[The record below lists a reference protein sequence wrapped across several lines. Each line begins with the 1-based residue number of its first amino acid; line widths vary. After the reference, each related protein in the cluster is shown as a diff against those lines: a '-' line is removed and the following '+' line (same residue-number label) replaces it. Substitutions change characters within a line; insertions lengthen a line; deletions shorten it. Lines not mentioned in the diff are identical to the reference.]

1 MRDIR
6 ERIDDIRNDRVNGA
20 STLTRQAL
28 ETLQLAAAS
37 LPPSPPERYLAALTE
52 VAQELSRGRSNMHSI
67 IYYMQCFLSEIT
79 QGPINNDLPLSTVQ
93 LVDNLLRRWEESRS
107 QLIEAGAALIGE
119 GQTIFTGSY
128 SSTIIASLVA
138 ARRQGKDFKLLI
150 ALSRCHDD
158 QPAYGQS
165 MARELADQA
174 VSGTLIE
181 DTDIAEHLAKA
192 DMVLLGADTV
202 LADNSVVN
210 GYPSAVLARLARAY
224 SVPVYIL
231 CEVSK
236 CSGQTAVNL
245 EPGFDLIPAELI
257 TDVITA

>member
-1 MRDIR
+1 MNRVQ
-6 ERIDDIRNDRVNGA
+6 ERIEAIRNDRVNGA

-28 ETLQLAAAS
+28 ETLQLVATS

-52 VAQELSRGRSNMHSI
+52 VALELAQARPNMHSI
-67 IYYMQCFLSEIT
+67 TYYMQCFLSEIT
-79 QGPINNDLPLSTVQ
+79 QNPPDDDLASYMSRLT
-93 LVDNLLRRWEESRS
+93 DNLIQRWKESRT
-107 QLIEAGAALIGE
+107 QLIKASASLIGD

-128 SSTIIASLVA
+128 SSTIIASLAA

-150 ALSRCHDD
+150 ALSCYQEA
-158 QPAYGQS
+158 QPAYGQN
-165 MARELADQA
+165 MAQELAEQGID
-174 VSGTLIE
+174 GTLIE
-181 DTDIAEHLAKA
+181 DAAVAEHVAQA

-231 CEVSK
+231 CEMSK
-236 CSGQTAVNL
+236 CSDQTAVNL
-245 EPGFDLIPAELI
+245 EPGFDLIPADLI